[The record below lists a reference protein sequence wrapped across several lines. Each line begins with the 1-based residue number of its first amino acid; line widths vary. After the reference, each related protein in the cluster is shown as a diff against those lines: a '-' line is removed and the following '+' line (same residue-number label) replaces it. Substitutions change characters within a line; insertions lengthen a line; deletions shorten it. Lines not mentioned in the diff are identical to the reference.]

1 MHWASKSPDLNLI
14 KYVFQLLKAKTP
26 QEQAGT
32 ALKAWQSIT
41 WDEKRDGL
49 CLWIPDFR
57 RSLTKKDLQASIKND
72 NLAVSF
78 SNYFSSLKKGAHI

>member
-1 MHWASKSPDLNLI
+1 MQWASKSPDPNLI

-41 WDEKRDGL
+41 WDK
-49 CLWIPDFR
+49 IQR
-57 RSLTKKDLQASIKND
+57 RVMPMDSRLQAVIEKDLQASIKND

-78 SNYFSSLKKGAHI
+78 SNYFWSLKKGAHI